1 LTAERQKQFRI
12 SMIMKTFAL
21 FTTMPVAL
29 AGALLWPSPVPAAAN
44 DFTGRLEL
52 KLDGAVAQFRDG
64 RFGPPKHLDVYAE
77 CDDGRWRDVWAESD
91 EFNRAI
97 HLGEVT
103 EAAVTP
109 DAMRLK
115 VKLILGS
122 DNWIKGGP
130 AGYELELK
138 RDAKSGAL
146 TGTFSGGYVSLGG
159 PFTNRG
165 AAAGRV
171 LPAVTIEKDFVP
183 VQPGEH
189 PRLLLRKSDLPA
201 LRAKAKTPF
210 GQAMMELLRNSN
222 DPVALGLLYQLTGVK
237 GSVPAIV
244 EFDFTLAEL
253 RVPATRNSALSL
265 IV

>member
-1 LTAERQKQFRI
+1 LT
-12 SMIMKTFAL
+12 TAL
-21 FTTMPVAL
+21 ITAFLIPGPL
-29 AGALLWPSPVPAAAN
+29 PAAPN
-44 DFTGRLEL
+44 SFTGRLEL

-103 EAAVTP
+103 EAAVTS

-115 VKLILGS
+115 VKLTLGS